1 MKCKIVLAI
10 GMSLMCASVLYG
22 CERAQFSV
30 MATESK
36 SVEESVSSV
45 IVYETDINFN
55 LTGIYN
61 QYNAGELT
69 YEEVGKKLSAY
80 KQAYG
85 DSSELTDIKKKVNK
99 LKGSKKVFEVAQKA
113 EESGDEKTA
122 YLNYSYVIEE
132 DSNYEVASNRK
143 SEIASQ
149 NYNELMAKATESYNQ
164 KKYQD
169 ALDYVGQAY
178 YYENDDDYALLL
190 QIVQSAAKDCGFKDA
205 SPYFVDIGSY
215 SSMRGV
221 NIKCSNLNKLT
232 DNELDEKCKKLK
244 ELLGRN
250 LMGALGDKSGV
261 SLHLWQL
268 ECDGTTKYIN
278 NYQYA
283 EESSSNSNSSTS
295 SVASTHNNSK
305 AKTYSG
311 SVTQEY
317 KNALS
322 QAIYFAT
329 RSNLSKKAIYDQLT
343 SDYGG
348 QFPADAAQYAIDN
361 LTGID
366 WNANA
371 LAQAKY
377 FYTRGGLSKSA
388 VYDQLTSEYGGQF
401 TASEAQYA
409 VDHLD

>member
-1 MKCKIVLAI
+1 MKRKVALAVGI
-10 GMSLMCASVLYG
+10 PLVCASILCSCKQVQSDSAVT
-22 CERAQFSV
+22 ETDSV
-30 MATESK
+30 DRNS
-36 SVEESVSSV
+36 SSV
-45 IVYETDINFN
+45 IIYDASEDLN
-55 LTGIYN
+55 LTDIYN

-69 YEEVGKKLSAY
+69 YEEVSKKLSAY
-80 KQAYG
+80 KQMHG
-85 DSSELTDIKKKVNK
+85 DSSELADIKKKVNK

-122 YLNYSYVIEE
+122 YLNYLYVIEE
-132 DSNYEVASNRK
+132 DSNYEVANSRK
-143 SEIASQ
+143 NEIASQ
-149 NYNELMAKATESYNQ
+149 NYNELAEKATESYNQ

-169 ALDYVGQAY
+169 ALNYIGQAY
-178 YYENDDDYALLL
+178 YYENNDNYALLL

-205 SPYFVDIGSY
+205 TPYFVDIGSY
-215 SSMRGV
+215 SSMRGI

-232 DNELDEKCKKLK
+232 DKEIDEKCKKLE
-244 ELLGRN
+244 ELLGSN
-250 LMGALGDKSGV
+250 LMDALGDKSGI

-268 ECDGTTKYIN
+268 ECDEKTKYIN
-278 NYQYA
+278 EHSWKDNR
-283 EESSSNSNSSTS
+283 STS
-295 SVASTHNNSK
+295 SVSSSSRTSSSSASK
-305 AKTYSG
+305 PKTYSG
-311 SVTQEY
+311 PVTQEY

-322 QAIYFAT
+322 KAIYFAT
-329 RSNLSKKAIYDQLT
+329 RDNLSKKAIYAQLT

-366 WNANA
+366 WSANA

-409 VDHLD
+409 IDHLD

>member
-1 MKCKIVLAI
+1 MKRKVALAVGI
-10 GMSLMCASVLYG
+10 SLVCASILCSCKQIQADSAV
-22 CERAQFSV
+22 A
-30 MATESK
+30 
-36 SVEESVSSV
+36 
-45 IVYETDINFN
+45 ETDSVDKNSSSAIIYDTNEDLN
-55 LTGIYN
+55 LRDIYN
-61 QYNAGELT
+61 QYNAGQLT
-69 YEEVGKKLSAY
+69 YDEVSKKLSAY
-80 KQAYG
+80 KQAFG
-85 DSSELTDIKKKVNK
+85 NTTELTDMKKNVNK
-99 LKGSKKVFEVAQKA
+99 LKGSKKVFEIAQKA
-113 EESGDEKTA
+113 DASGDEKTA

-132 DSNYEVASNRK
+132 DSNYEVANNRK
-143 SEIASQ
+143 HEIASQ
-149 NYNELMAKATESYNQ
+149 NYNELMAKAAESYNQ

-169 ALDYVGQAY
+169 ALDYAGQAY

-205 SPYFVDIGSY
+205 APYFVDIGSY
-215 SSMRGV
+215 SSMKGV

-232 DNELDEKCKKLK
+232 DSELDKKCKKLD
-244 ELLGRN
+244 ELLGSN
-250 LMGALGDKSGV
+250 LMDALGDKSGV

-268 ECDGTTKYIN
+268 ECDETTKYISEYSWTDN
-278 NYQYA
+278 RSA
-283 EESSSNSNSSTS
+283 SSVSSSSRTS
-295 SVASTHNNSK
+295 SSSALKT
-305 AKTYSG
+305 KTYSG
-311 SVTQEY
+311 PVTQEY

-329 RSNLSKKAIYDQLT
+329 RDNLSKKAIYDQLT
-343 SDYGG
+343 SEYGG

-409 VDHLD
+409 IDHLN

>member
-1 MKCKIVLAI
+1 MKCKIGLVI
-10 GMSLMCASVLYG
+10 SMSLVCASVFYG
-22 CERAQFSV
+22 CEKAQPNS
-30 MATESK
+30 MATYATT
-36 SVEESVSSV
+36 VEKSVSSA
-45 IVYETDINFN
+45 IEYETDINFN
-55 LTGIYN
+55 LSDIYN

-85 DSSELTDIKKKVNK
+85 DSAELADIKKKINK

-122 YLNYSYVIEE
+122 YLNYLYVIEE
-132 DSNYEVASNRK
+132 DSNYEVSNNRK
-143 SEIASQ
+143 NEIASQ
-149 NYNELMAKATESYNQ
+149 NYNELAAKATESYNQ

-169 ALDYVGQAY
+169 ALNYIGQAY
-178 YYENDDDYALLL
+178 YYENNDNYALLL
-190 QIVQSAAKDCGFKDA
+190 QIVRSAAKDCGFKDA
-205 SPYFVDIGSY
+205 TPYFVDIGSY

-221 NIKCSNLNKLT
+221 NIRCSNLNKLT
-232 DNELDEKCKKLK
+232 DKEIDENCKKLE
-244 ELLGRN
+244 ELLGSD
-250 LMGALGDKSGV
+250 LMSALGDKSGV

-268 ECDGTTKYIN
+268 ECDETTKYISEYSWN
-278 NYQYA
+278 DNRSA
-283 EESSSNSNSSTS
+283 SSVSSSSRTS
-295 SVASTHNNSK
+295 SSRASK
-305 AKTYSG
+305 PKTYSG
-311 SVTQEY
+311 PVTQEY

-329 RSNLSKKAIYDQLT
+329 RDNLSKKAIYDQLT

-409 VDHLD
+409 IDHLD

>member
-1 MKCKIVLAI
+1 MKRKFALAV
-10 GMSLMCASVLYG
+10 GVPLVCASILCSCKQVQ
-22 CERAQFSV
+22 ADSAV
-30 MATESK
+30 TEADSIDK
-36 SVEESVSSV
+36 NSSSA
-45 IVYETDINFN
+45 IIYDASEDLNLTDI
-55 LTGIYN
+55 YN
-61 QYNAGELT
+61 EYNEGQLT
-69 YEEVGKKLSAY
+69 YEEVSKKLSAY
-80 KQAYG
+80 KQAFG
-85 DSSELTDIKKKVNK
+85 DTTELTDMKKNVNR
-99 LKGSKKVFEVAQKA
+99 LKGSKKVFEIAQKA
-113 EESGDEKTA
+113 DASGDEKTA

-143 SEIASQ
+143 NEIASQ

-164 KKYQD
+164 KKYPD
-169 ALDYVGQAY
+169 ALDYAGQAY
-178 YYENDDDYALLL
+178 YYENDDNYALLL
-190 QIVQSAAKDCGFKDA
+190 QIVQSAAQDCGFKNA
-205 SPYFVDIGSY
+205 APYFADSSY
-215 SSMRGV
+215 PSMQWI

-232 DNELDEKCKKLK
+232 DKEVDERCKKLD
-244 ELLGRN
+244 ELLGSN
-250 LMGALGDKSGV
+250 LMGALGDKSGA

-268 ECDGTTKYIN
+268 ECDGTTKYIDEYSWN
-278 NYQYA
+278 DNRSA
-283 EESSSNSNSSTS
+283 SSASSSSRTS
-295 SVASTHNNSK
+295 SSSASKT
-305 AKTYSG
+305 KTYSG
-311 SVTQEY
+311 PVTQEY

-329 RSNLSKKAIYDQLT
+329 RDNLSKKAIYNQLT

-409 VDHLD
+409 IDHLD